1 MFIFASCGCFI
12 VGVDAGIGKGLDEQ
26 INQQVLQMQAKP
38 LAEKLAKQDLFV
50 EQLIAK
56 AQMGLGEQMGDG
68 EVTDEQVDRL
78 ILVYAVAMVQQ
89 QPKQAQEMLDMSD
102 EELTNELGEGLM
114 KTFGQM
120 PQQVK
125 EQMWS
130 TLLPKNMKPDD
141 KLFLAARLGHATE
154 AIAAVNNGADV
165 DKQHEQKRTP
175 LMEATLGGHANIVQF
190 LLQRGANAYISEK
203 DGYTPV
209 HGAAFQG
216 RREIMQLLMDHG
228 VDPSDVR
235 RHADGFDPAHRIC
248 WAKGTPSPNQDF
260 PGTLE
265 VLIKAGYEA
274 VNLLRTAPC
283 VVRERTDAIR
293 QLVQEY
299 TDEETFEK
307 AFDHFQYPGAY
318 QEELGEKKAKNAK
331 KAKKVK
337 KKAADSFE
345 EASAAHDEL

>member
-1 MFIFASCGCFI
+1 M
-12 VGVDAGIGKGLDEQ
+12 
-26 INQQVLQMQAKP
+26 
-38 LAEKLAKQDLFV
+38 
-50 EQLIAK
+50 
-56 AQMGLGEQMGDG
+56 
-68 EVTDEQVDRL
+68 
-78 ILVYAVAMVQQ
+78 
-89 QPKQAQEMLDMSD
+89 
-102 EELTNELGEGLM
+102 
-114 KTFGQM
+114 
-120 PQQVK
+120 
-125 EQMWS
+125 
-130 TLLPKNMKPDD
+130 
-141 KLFLAARLGHATE
+141 
-154 AIAAVNNGADV
+154 
-165 DKQHEQKRTP
+165 
-175 LMEATLGGHANIVQF
+175 GGHANIVKF

-318 QEELGEKKAKNAK
+318 QEELGEKKAKKAK
-331 KAKKVK
+331 KAKKGKKTTRAGAGADGGVK
-337 KKAADSFE
+337 KRRGQKRKTGD
-345 EASAAHDEL
+345 ASAKRNVPTLLKPRYENFEDLLRSTDDDARRRYEGAASFTNTPLPGRSLCELTGLEARYTHPTTKMRFHGRREFRQIEDMPTLAVQAKMTRML